1 MSRRL
6 VPVLLF
12 ASLLLGSGGVA
23 VAQYGGGGMSG
34 GGGSKPAPAP
44 GSLYAV
50 TPLASTTAG
59 EGQLDP
65 HLTNAWGLVAG
76 PTTPWWTS
84 NNRTNT
90 STLYSGTGMALPL
103 VVSVPG
109 SPTGIVYNGDA
120 SAFIVRAGGSSAA
133 AAFLFSTE
141 SGIISGWSPKVTP
154 MEAVT
159 AVDRSAVGAI
169 YKGLAIAGNTLYA
182 TDFHNGRVDVFDG
195 AFSLVTNPPDAFVDK
210 KIPHR
215 FAPFGIQNI
224 NGTIFVTY
232 AKTDKNKANDVPGAG
247 AGFVDMFDTSGKL
260 LGRAASKGALDA
272 PWGLALAPSNFGTAS
287 GDLLVGNFGNGKI
300 NAYQHHT
307 NGHWKL
313 RGALKGSN
321 GKPIK
326 IDGLWGLAFGNGTA
340 AGPTNTLYFTSGP
353 GNQSQGVFGSITP
366 PAH

>member
-1 MSRRL
+1 MSKRF

-34 GGGSKPAPAP
+34 GGGSTPAPAL
-44 GSLYAV
+44 GTLYAV
-50 TPLASTTAG
+50 ANLASTMAG

-65 HLTNAWGLVAG
+65 HLSNAWGLVAG
-76 PTTPWWTS
+76 PTTPWWTA
-84 NNRTNT
+84 NNHTNS
-90 STLYSGTGMALPL
+90 STLYSGTGMIIPL

-120 SAFIVRAGGSSAA
+120 SSFIVRAGGSSAA

-141 SGIISGWSPKVTP
+141 SGLISGWSPKVSP

-169 YKGLAIAGNTLYA
+169 YKGLAIAGSTLYA
-182 TDFHNGRVDVFDG
+182 ADFHNGRVDVFDRTFTLVTTPG
-195 AFSLVTNPPDAFVDK
+195 AFIDK

-215 FAPFGIQNI
+215 FAPFGIQSI
-224 NGTIFVTY
+224 NGTIVVSY
-232 AKTDKNKANDVPGAG
+232 AKTDKNKQVDVPGPG

-260 LGRAASKGALDA
+260 LGRVASKGVLDA
-272 PWGLALAPSNFGTAS
+272 PWGLALAPSNFGAAS

-300 NAYQHHT
+300 NAYQQRT

-313 RGALKGSN
+313 RGALRGSD
-321 GKPIK
+321 GKVIK
-326 IDGLWGLAFGNGTA
+326 LDGLWGLAFGNGGA
-340 AGPTNTLYFTSGP
+340 SGPTNTLYFTSGP
-353 GNQSQGVFGSITP
+353 GNQSQGDFGSITP
-366 PAH
+366 PAQ

>member
-1 MSRRL
+1 MSKRL
-6 VPVLLF
+6 VPALLF

-34 GGGSKPAPAP
+34 GGGGSKPAPAP

-50 TPLASTTAG
+50 AKLDSTTTG

-76 PTTPWWTS
+76 PSTPWWTS

-90 STLYSGTGMALPL
+90 STLYSGTGSIIPL

-109 SPTGIVYNGDA
+109 APTGIVFNGSA
-120 SAFIVRAGGSSAA
+120 SEFIVRAGGSSAA

-141 SGIISGWSPKVTP
+141 SGLISGWSSKVSP

-159 AVDRSAVGAI
+159 AVDRSAVGAS

-182 TDFHNGRVDVFDG
+182 ADFHNGRVDVFDG
-195 AFSLVTNPPDAFVDK
+195 SFTLVTTPGAFVDK

-224 NGTIFVTY
+224 NGTIFVTF
-232 AKTDKNKANDVPGAG
+232 AKTDKSKANDVPGPG

-260 LGRAASKGALDA
+260 LGRVASKGALDA

-287 GDLLVGNFGNGKI
+287 GDLLIGNFGNGKI
-300 NAYQHHT
+300 NTYQQRA

-313 RGALKGSN
+313 HGALKGSD
-321 GKPIK
+321 GKVIK
-326 IDGLWGLAFGNGTA
+326 LAGLWGLAFGNGTA
-340 AGPTNTLYFTSGP
+340 SGPTNTLYFTSGP
-353 GNQSQGVFGSITP
+353 GDQSQGLFGSITP
-366 PAH
+366 PAQ

>member
-1 MSRRL
+1 M
-6 VPVLLF
+6 
-12 ASLLLGSGGVA
+12 
-23 VAQYGGGGMSG
+23 
-34 GGGSKPAPAP
+34 PAPAP

-50 TPLASTTAG
+50 TNLASTMAG

-65 HLTNAWGLVAG
+65 HLSNAWGLVAG
-76 PTTPWWTS
+76 PTTPWWTA
-84 NNRTNT
+84 NNHTNT
-90 STLYSGTGMALPL
+90 STLYSGTGMILSL

-109 SPTGIVYNGDA
+109 SPTGIVYNGDT
-120 SAFIVRAGGSSAA
+120 SEFIVRAGASSAS

-141 SGIISGWSPKVTP
+141 SGLISGWSPKVSAT
-154 MEAVT
+154 EAVT
-159 AVDRSAVGAI
+159 AVDRSTVGAI
-169 YKGLAIAGNTLYA
+169 YKGLAIAGSTLYA

-195 AFSLVTNPPDAFVDK
+195 AFTLVTTPDAFVDK

-232 AKTDKNKANDVPGAG
+232 AKTDKNKQVDVPGPG

-260 LGRAASKGALDA
+260 LGRVASKGALDA

-300 NAYQHHT
+300 NTFQRRT
-307 NGHWKL
+307 NGHWKPH
-313 RGALKGSN
+313 GALRGSN

-326 IDGLWGLAFGNGTA
+326 LEGLWGLAFGNGGA
-340 AGPTNTLYFTSGP
+340 SGPTNTLYFTSGP
-353 GNQSQGVFGSITP
+353 GNQSQGDFGSITP
-366 PAH
+366 PAK